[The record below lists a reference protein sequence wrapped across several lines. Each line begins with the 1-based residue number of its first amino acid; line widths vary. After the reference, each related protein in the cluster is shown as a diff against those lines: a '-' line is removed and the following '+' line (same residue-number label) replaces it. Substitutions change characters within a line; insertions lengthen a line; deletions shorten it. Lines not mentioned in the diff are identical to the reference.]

1 MSCRPE
7 GKLTSHFSK
16 PIKRKLIPARVSF
29 RATREI
35 SHGALAKFQ
44 REILPVVRM
53 TIQQKKKNRNNNIK
67 NITIMAVNL
76 TNDNAK
82 EFMATELP
90 IVLDFSAAWCGPCKQ
105 LAPIIEELSEEYAGR
120 IAVGKC
126 DIEEAD
132 DLTME
137 YGIRNVPTVIFI
149 KNGQIVERFVGY
161 KSKSDV
167 QAKFEALLG

>member
-1 MSCRPE
+1 
-7 GKLTSHFSK
+7 
-16 PIKRKLIPARVSF
+16 
-29 RATREI
+29 
-35 SHGALAKFQ
+35 
-44 REILPVVRM
+44 
-53 TIQQKKKNRNNNIK
+53 
-67 NITIMAVNL
+67 MAVNV

-90 IVLDFSAAWCGPCKQ
+90 IVLDFSATWCGPCKQ
-105 LAPIIEELSEEYAGR
+105 LAPIIEELSNEYEGC

-132 DLTME
+132 DLTAE

-149 KNGQIVERFVGY
+149 KNGQVVDKFVGS
-161 KSKSDV
+161 KSKGDV

>member
-1 MSCRPE
+1 MFMPDTRNQPH
-7 GKLTSHFSK
+7 L
-16 PIKRKLIPARVSF
+16 SF
-29 RATREI
+29 RPQGRNPNNA
-35 SHGALAKFQ
+35 
-44 REILPVVRM
+44 
-53 TIQQKKKNRNNNIK
+53 QQDNKRNRNNNFK

-105 LAPIIEELSEEYAGR
+105 LAPIIDELSKEYEGR
-120 IAVGKC
+120 IAVAKC

-137 YGIRNVPTVIFI
+137 FGIRNVPTVIFI
-149 KNGQIVERFVGY
+149 KNGQIVDKFVGS
-161 KSKSDV
+161 KSKSEV
-167 QAKFEALLG
+167 QAKFEALL

>member
-1 MSCRPE
+1 
-7 GKLTSHFSK
+7 
-16 PIKRKLIPARVSF
+16 
-29 RATREI
+29 
-35 SHGALAKFQ
+35 
-44 REILPVVRM
+44 
-53 TIQQKKKNRNNNIK
+53 
-67 NITIMAVNL
+67 MAVNV

-90 IVLDFSAAWCGPCKQ
+90 IVLDFSATWCGPCKQ
-105 LAPIIEELSEEYAGR
+105 LAPIIDELSKEYEGR

-132 DLTME
+132 DLTAE

-149 KNGQIVERFVGY
+149 KNGQVVDKFVG
-161 KSKSDV
+161 SKSNGDV

>member
-1 MSCRPE
+1 
-7 GKLTSHFSK
+7 
-16 PIKRKLIPARVSF
+16 
-29 RATREI
+29 
-35 SHGALAKFQ
+35 
-44 REILPVVRM
+44 
-53 TIQQKKKNRNNNIK
+53 
-67 NITIMAVNL
+67 MAVNL

-90 IVLDFSAAWCGPCKQ
+90 IVLDFSATWCGPCKQ
-105 LAPIIEELSEEYAGR
+105 LAPIIDELSNEYAGR

-132 DLTME
+132 DLTAE

-149 KNGQIVERFVGY
+149 KNGQVVDKFVGS
-161 KSKSDV
+161 KSKGDV

>member
-1 MSCRPE
+1 M
-7 GKLTSHFSK
+7 
-16 PIKRKLIPARVSF
+16 
-29 RATREI
+29 ATN
-35 SHGALAKFQ
+35 
-44 REILPVVRM
+44 V
-53 TIQQKKKNRNNNIK
+53 
-67 NITIMAVNL
+67 

-90 IVLDFSAAWCGPCKQ
+90 IVLDFSATWCGPCKQ
-105 LAPIIEELSEEYAGR
+105 LAPIIEELSNEYEGR

-132 DLTME
+132 DLTAE

-149 KNGQIVERFVGY
+149 KNGQVVDKFVGS
-161 KSKSDV
+161 KSKGDV

>member
-1 MSCRPE
+1 ME
-7 GKLTSHFSK
+7 
-16 PIKRKLIPARVSF
+16 
-29 RATREI
+29 
-35 SHGALAKFQ
+35 
-44 REILPVVRM
+44 
-53 TIQQKKKNRNNNIK
+53 
-67 NITIMAVNL
+67 VNV

-90 IVLDFSAAWCGPCKQ
+90 IVLDFSATWCGPCKQ
-105 LAPIIEELSEEYAGR
+105 LAPIIEELSNEYEGR

-132 DLTME
+132 DLTAE

-149 KNGQIVERFVGY
+149 KNGQVVDKFVGS
-161 KSKSDV
+161 KSKGDV

>member
-1 MSCRPE
+1 M
-7 GKLTSHFSK
+7 
-16 PIKRKLIPARVSF
+16 
-29 RATREI
+29 ATN
-35 SHGALAKFQ
+35 
-44 REILPVVRM
+44 V
-53 TIQQKKKNRNNNIK
+53 
-67 NITIMAVNL
+67 
-76 TNDNAK
+76 TNENAK

-137 YGIRNVPTVIFI
+137 YGIRNVPTVLFI
-149 KNGQIVERFVGY
+149 KEGKVVDRFVGS
-161 KSKSDV
+161 KSKGDV
-167 QAKFEALLG
+167 QAKFEALL

>member
-1 MSCRPE
+1 
-7 GKLTSHFSK
+7 
-16 PIKRKLIPARVSF
+16 
-29 RATREI
+29 
-35 SHGALAKFQ
+35 
-44 REILPVVRM
+44 
-53 TIQQKKKNRNNNIK
+53 
-67 NITIMAVNL
+67 MAVNV

-90 IVLDFSAAWCGPCKQ
+90 IVLDFSATWCGPCKQ
-105 LAPIIEELSEEYAGR
+105 LAPIIEDLSNEYEGR

-132 DLTME
+132 DLTAE

-149 KNGQIVERFVGY
+149 KNGQVVDKFVGS
-161 KSKSDV
+161 KSKGDV

>member
-1 MSCRPE
+1 
-7 GKLTSHFSK
+7 
-16 PIKRKLIPARVSF
+16 
-29 RATREI
+29 
-35 SHGALAKFQ
+35 
-44 REILPVVRM
+44 
-53 TIQQKKKNRNNNIK
+53 
-67 NITIMAVNL
+67 MAVNV

-90 IVLDFSAAWCGPCKQ
+90 IVLDFSATWCGPSKQ
-105 LAPIIEELSEEYAGR
+105 LAPIIEELAKEYEGR

-132 DLTME
+132 DLTAE

-149 KNGQIVERFVGY
+149 KNGQVVDKFVGS
-161 KSKSDV
+161 KSKGDV

>member
-1 MSCRPE
+1 
-7 GKLTSHFSK
+7 
-16 PIKRKLIPARVSF
+16 
-29 RATREI
+29 
-35 SHGALAKFQ
+35 
-44 REILPVVRM
+44 
-53 TIQQKKKNRNNNIK
+53 
-67 NITIMAVNL
+67 MAVNV

-90 IVLDFSAAWCGPCKQ
+90 IVLDFSATWCGPCKQ
-105 LAPIIEELSEEYAGR
+105 LAPIIEELSKEYEGR

-132 DLTME
+132 DLTAE

-167 QAKFEALLG
+167 QAKFEALL

>member
-1 MSCRPE
+1 
-7 GKLTSHFSK
+7 
-16 PIKRKLIPARVSF
+16 
-29 RATREI
+29 
-35 SHGALAKFQ
+35 
-44 REILPVVRM
+44 
-53 TIQQKKKNRNNNIK
+53 
-67 NITIMAVNL
+67 MAVNV

-90 IVLDFSAAWCGPCKQ
+90 IVLDFSATWCGPCKQ
-105 LAPIIEELSEEYAGR
+105 LAPIIDELSKEYDGR

-132 DLTME
+132 DLTAE

-149 KNGQIVERFVGY
+149 KNGQVVDKFVGS
-161 KSKSDV
+161 KSKGDV

>member
-1 MSCRPE
+1 
-7 GKLTSHFSK
+7 
-16 PIKRKLIPARVSF
+16 
-29 RATREI
+29 
-35 SHGALAKFQ
+35 
-44 REILPVVRM
+44 
-53 TIQQKKKNRNNNIK
+53 
-67 NITIMAVNL
+67 MAVNV

-90 IVLDFSAAWCGPCKQ
+90 IVLDFSATWCGPCKQ
-105 LAPIIEELSEEYAGR
+105 LAPIIDELSNEYEGR

-132 DLTME
+132 DLTAE

-149 KNGQIVERFVGY
+149 KNGQIVDKFVGS
-161 KSKSDV
+161 KSKGDV

>member
-1 MSCRPE
+1 
-7 GKLTSHFSK
+7 
-16 PIKRKLIPARVSF
+16 
-29 RATREI
+29 
-35 SHGALAKFQ
+35 
-44 REILPVVRM
+44 
-53 TIQQKKKNRNNNIK
+53 
-67 NITIMAVNL
+67 MAVNV

-90 IVLDFSAAWCGPCKQ
+90 IVLDFSATWCGPCKQ
-105 LAPIIEELSEEYAGR
+105 LAPIIDELSNEYAGR

-132 DLTME
+132 DLTAE

-149 KNGQIVERFVGY
+149 KNGQIVDKFVGS
-161 KSKSDV
+161 KSKGDV

>member
-1 MSCRPE
+1 M
-7 GKLTSHFSK
+7 
-16 PIKRKLIPARVSF
+16 
-29 RATREI
+29 ATN
-35 SHGALAKFQ
+35 
-44 REILPVVRM
+44 V
-53 TIQQKKKNRNNNIK
+53 
-67 NITIMAVNL
+67 

-105 LAPIIEELSEEYAGR
+105 LAPIIDELSEEYAGR

-137 YGIRNVPTVIFI
+137 YGIRNVPTVLFI
-149 KNGQIVERFVGY
+149 KDGKVVDRFVGS
-161 KSKSDV
+161 KSKGDV
-167 QAKFEALLG
+167 KAFFEKLL

>member
-1 MSCRPE
+1 M
-7 GKLTSHFSK
+7 
-16 PIKRKLIPARVSF
+16 
-29 RATREI
+29 ATN
-35 SHGALAKFQ
+35 
-44 REILPVVRM
+44 V
-53 TIQQKKKNRNNNIK
+53 
-67 NITIMAVNL
+67 
-76 TNDNAK
+76 TNENAK

-149 KNGQIVERFVGY
+149 KDGKVVDKFVGS
-161 KSKSDV
+161 KSKGDV

>member
-1 MSCRPE
+1 
-7 GKLTSHFSK
+7 
-16 PIKRKLIPARVSF
+16 
-29 RATREI
+29 
-35 SHGALAKFQ
+35 
-44 REILPVVRM
+44 
-53 TIQQKKKNRNNNIK
+53 
-67 NITIMAVNL
+67 MAVNV

-90 IVLDFSAAWCGPCKQ
+90 IVLDFSATWCGPCKQ
-105 LAPIIEELSEEYAGR
+105 LAPIIDELSKEYEGR

-132 DLTME
+132 DLTAE

-149 KNGQIVERFVGY
+149 KNGQIVDKFVGS
-161 KSKSDV
+161 KSKGDV

>member
-1 MSCRPE
+1 
-7 GKLTSHFSK
+7 
-16 PIKRKLIPARVSF
+16 
-29 RATREI
+29 
-35 SHGALAKFQ
+35 
-44 REILPVVRM
+44 
-53 TIQQKKKNRNNNIK
+53 
-67 NITIMAVNL
+67 MAVNV

-90 IVLDFSAAWCGPCKQ
+90 IVLDFSATWCGPCKQ
-105 LAPIIEELSEEYAGR
+105 LAPIIDELSQEYEGR

-132 DLTME
+132 DLTAE

-149 KNGQIVERFVGY
+149 KNGQIVDKFVGS
-161 KSKSDV
+161 KSKGDV

>member
-1 MSCRPE
+1 M
-7 GKLTSHFSK
+7 
-16 PIKRKLIPARVSF
+16 
-29 RATREI
+29 ATN
-35 SHGALAKFQ
+35 
-44 REILPVVRM
+44 V
-53 TIQQKKKNRNNNIK
+53 
-67 NITIMAVNL
+67 

-90 IVLDFSAAWCGPCKQ
+90 IVLVFSAAWCGHCKQ

-149 KNGQIVERFVGY
+149 KDGKVVERFVGY

-167 QAKFEALLG
+167 QAKFEALL